1 MHVMSHEVAYR
12 RRRGMLLLMVML
24 MLALFMAIG
33 AMLLTIASRSR
44 AAARANFVA
53 SQQSVSSDT
62 ICRNALDQALM
73 AAIRGATSGTNGSVT
88 VTGST
93 GTILENLLADK
104 YGPSTTSIT
113 GTGVLLSN
121 PAAGV
126 IPANSGTGAPVMTIS
141 LTSLSQS
148 GSTPSRLNGRV
159 LTINPS
165 QGAGDTASYRILG
178 ATGTSTSTTG
188 TTTCYVAQM
197 PSMVARRL
205 PALDTPFPVVING
218 REFTPASGSTVPES
232 YDAYDDAN
240 LWLAQPVLANGQVS
254 GTYARLSFSGTSGTA
269 TVDNDN
275 DGVLDGIWIPSD
287 AVVDAVKGTA
297 TATPFPV
304 VIPDQPSPLGG
315 TLRFQVSYLILDLD
329 GRINVNTAGMA
340 TAQAAYSGT
349 PNTPIGMGYGPADI
363 NSPLLFPPALPTVSG
378 TYPFSGVWRE
388 LLLSGTPTTTPA
400 APNSAQHRTPPV
412 VGSIDGRYGSNSTP
426 GSAGDETNV
435 NQQTSGG
442 TNAIVNLTTGGTASI
457 YNLTIAGANA
467 VADLKAQT
475 RVYMTSPAAGQIT
488 PALNFYRPTWSGT
501 AGSDS
506 IDDPYESRLD
516 TDAPRSGVT
525 RRPTVTPGLNDDN
538 PFTLAELERVL
549 RPNDPDA
556 PQLPQRLASGLEH
569 LAQRSRMTITTDSW
583 DTPGLT
589 GLAARKIEDY
599 IAVSGT
605 SWGLA
610 SNVMSPDIAAGLRFN
625 VNRPVLSGTSATAVA
640 QQQEYCKGLY
650 TLVMGLANGATGAPT
665 AAEIA
670 QWAAN
675 VLDFRDADS
684 IMTRFAYDT
693 DLSDG
698 WQITASSPVVFGAE
712 RPEVVIVETAAWRD
726 TANNRAQ
733 LFVNV
738 HRPAASALLLTA
750 TTGTTF
756 VTGTTELSPL
766 AFSGTLPLTGWQ
778 LRFATNRAVAFTA
791 VGTAGVTGTQSVLS
805 GTTVVSSTTNLS
817 GASLGPP
824 SGMLE
829 TGSGAYLCVLPGSSG
844 TFSASGIPTF
854 TVDQGGAFQFTPSA
868 SSGTV
873 ALERLANPS
882 LPNSDTNPY
891 VVVDT
896 AVVNSIQDVSHPSY
910 NPANLTKNRRRG
922 PQDTPANP
930 LAIFWTRSPLAS
942 AWTPVSSTALTTYA
956 VSGSAPAPWFHWPN
970 RPFISQ
976 AELALVPT
984 GSSSTDGVLATYSFP
999 TNSLATSTVSV
1010 PVATT
1015 SDLLGS
1021 LILDATHV
1029 PSRFAENAVTIA
1041 GSLIS
1046 VVGLDKLQANH
1057 FSKWREP
1064 GRVNVNTIISG
1075 TTILSGTTASLNDV
1089 VWTTLMGNTYVANP
1103 FIPKPAITSTIPAA
1117 AAVPGTADAPTI
1129 PAIPAIPVGPAQPA
1143 TPAGSISQLLSL
1155 SGVAGLPIATGTFTT
1170 TSSTTIFPRDKNTFF
1185 PYAQA
1190 IRLANTATIRSNV
1203 FAVWITV
1210 RITDDSTNAPSPV
1223 TKRLFAIIDRSIPA
1237 GYQPN
1242 QDLNV
1247 RDTIKLKRY
1256 LD

>member
-1 MHVMSHEVAYR
+1 MSHAVAYR

-33 AMLLTIASRSR
+33 AMLLTIAARAR
-44 AAARANFVA
+44 AAARANA
-53 SQQSVSSDT
+53 TATLQSSTSDSVV
-62 ICRNALDQALM
+62 RDALDQALM
-73 AAIRGATSGTNGSVT
+73 SLVRGATSGTNGSVAIT
-88 VTGST
+88 S
-93 GTILENLLADK
+93 GTIHENLLLDK
-104 YGPSTTSIT
+104 YGPSIT
-113 GTGVLLSN
+113 ATGSLTAS
-121 PAAGV
+121 
-126 IPANSGTGAPVMTIS
+126 SGTGTPVITIS
-141 LTSLSQS
+141 LSSLSQS

-159 LTINPS
+159 LTINPAPS
-165 QGAGDTASYRILG
+165 DGDVASYRILG
-178 ATGTSTSTTG
+178 ATGISTSTSG
-188 TTTCYVAQM
+188 MTTCYVAQM
-197 PSMVARRL
+197 PSMVSRRL
-205 PALDTPFPVVING
+205 PALNTPFPVVING
-218 REFTPASGSTVPES
+218 REFTPASGTTQPES

-254 GTYARLSFSGTSGTA
+254 GTYARLSFSGTGGTA

-287 AVVDAVKGTA
+287 AVVNAVKGTA

-304 VIPDQPSPLGG
+304 VIRDQPSPLGG

-329 GRINVNTAGMA
+329 GRINVNTTGMA
-340 TAQAAYSGT
+340 TAQAAYDGT
-349 PNTPIGMGYGPADI
+349 PNTPIGMGYGLADI
-363 NSPLLFPPALPTVSG
+363 NSQLLFPPALPNVSG
-378 TYPFSGVWRE
+378 TYPFSGVWPE

-400 APNSAQHRTPPV
+400 APNSAQRRTPPV

-488 PALNFYRPTWSGT
+488 PTLNFYRPTWSGT
-501 AGSDS
+501 AGNDS

-556 PQLPQRLASGLEH
+556 PQLPQRLAAGLED
-569 LAQRSRMTITTDSW
+569 LAQRSRMIITTDSW

-610 SNVMSPDIAAGLRFN
+610 SNVMSPDVAAGLRFN

-670 QWAAN
+670 QWTAN

-712 RPEVVIVETAAWRD
+712 RPEVVIVETAAWWD
-726 TANNRAQ
+726 VTSGSAQ
-733 LFVNV
+733 LFVTL
-738 HRPAASALLLTA
+738 HRPSRLSLLVTGSG
-750 TTGTTF
+750 GTT
-756 VTGTTELSPL
+756 TSGTTELPDSPL
-766 AFSGTLPLTGWQ
+766 VNATGELDLAKTHSGTSTGSPIWQ
-778 LRFATNRAVAFTA
+778 LRFSGTDAKVVQFRSGSTSPLQVPQFWSGTS
-791 VGTAGVTGTQSVLS
+791 GTATVYVPAVEPTPLPSNGYVCIASSPSQYFAIENPPIATVAITSTAFRLS
-805 GTTVVSSTTNLS
+805 
-817 GASLGPP
+817 
-824 SGMLE
+824 
-829 TGSGAYLCVLPGSSG
+829 SSG
-844 TFSASGIPTF
+844 SATIS
-854 TVDQGGAFQFTPSA
+854 
-868 SSGTV
+868 
-873 ALERLANPS
+873 LERLANPS
-882 LPNSDTNPY
+882 AINSGTNPY
-891 VVVDT
+891 IPVDSSPLNT
-896 AVVNSIQDVSHPSY
+896 ENVFTGPTPPTTTSW
-910 NPANLTKNRRRG
+910 LTRRRNQPTTSATTSEQSLTPFWQRSFAS
-922 PQDTPANP
+922 PQ
-930 LAIFWTRSPLAS
+930 
-942 AWTPVSSTALTTYA
+942 TTTLRKFT
-956 VSGSAPAPWFHWPN
+956 VSGTNAPVAWFHWPN

-976 AELALVPT
+976 AELTLVPT
-984 GSSSTDGVLATYSFP
+984 GTSNLSSTDGVLATYSFP
-999 TNSLATSTVSV
+999 TNSLATSTASV
-1010 PVATT
+1010 PVASTNF
-1015 SDLLGS
+1015 SLGS
-1021 LILDATHV
+1021 LILDATYV
-1029 PSRFAENAVTIA
+1029 PSRFAENAVTIT
-1041 GSLIS
+1041 GSTVNI
-1046 VVGLDKLQANH
+1046 VGLDNLQANH

-1064 GRVNVNTIISG
+1064 GKVNVNTMVSGQMVSG
-1075 TTILSGTTASLNDV
+1075 TTIPSGTGTYRTDEFAWALLTNGTASA
-1089 VWTTLMGNTYVANP
+1089 TLTGTG
-1103 FIPKPAITSTIPAA
+1103 
-1117 AAVPGTADAPTI
+1117 AV
-1129 PAIPAIPVGPAQPA
+1129 
-1143 TPAGSISQLLSL
+1143 
-1155 SGVAGLPIATGTFTT
+1155 TGTFSVLTSGSNPFTPLVT
-1170 TSSTTIFPRDKNTFF
+1170 TSTTGGIATLISTTVPPAASMGHVLALSGSSSSPTIATATYSSTSSALDPRDKNPFF

-1190 IRLANTATIRSNV
+1190 IRLANTATIRSQV
-1203 FAVWITV
+1203 FGVWITV

-1223 TKRLFAIIDRSIPA
+1223 TKRLFAIIDRSIPV